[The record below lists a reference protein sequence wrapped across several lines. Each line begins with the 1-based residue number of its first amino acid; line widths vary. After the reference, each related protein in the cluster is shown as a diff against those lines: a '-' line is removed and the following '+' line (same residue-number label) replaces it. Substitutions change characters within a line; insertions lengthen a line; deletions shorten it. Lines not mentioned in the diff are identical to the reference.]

1 MIIKKVCPKY
11 GNTKIVHLSKLEL
24 EPPLFVKDLNPVV
37 VGVSHNDVVLCVHGY
52 LARLRVLTLHDPKL
66 AKHAVVAGVCSEASG

>member
-37 VGVSHNDVVLCVHGY
+37 VGVSHNPAFDCSTYRSY
-52 LARLRVLTLHDPKL
+52 LGHSVR
-66 AKHAVVAGVCSEASG
+66 